1 MFRRTRVEGEVSAVP
16 PHQTFAVGIILSM
29 IAGYLEAHTYI
40 LRGGVFCNGQTSN
53 IALMMINF
61 VRGDFARALY
71 YPIPILAFF
80 FGIVFAAFL
89 RGQLHTLRWA
99 RLEMLILLL
108 EMGLLFVVGFVP
120 QGGGD
125 TPVNILVTFICAVQY
140 EIFRETR
147 GLPYAS
153 IFCTG
158 NLRTAAEYFYV
169 FASKRDRL
177 AGATCLRYILVIGAF
192 AVGVFAGAYLSQLW
206 NVKSIWVCCV
216 MFVALMPLMF
226 RRNAN

>member
-1 MFRRTRVEGEVSAVP
+1 MFRKARIEGEARAFP

-29 IAGYLEAHTYI
+29 LAGYLEAHTYI

-53 IALMMINF
+53 IALMMIHF
-61 VRGDFARALY
+61 VRGNFAQALY

-80 FGIVFAAFL
+80 FGIVFAAYL
-89 RGQLHTLRWA
+89 RGHMPNLRWA
-99 RLEMLILLL
+99 RVEMLILLL

-120 QGGGD
+120 QGNGD

-169 FASKRDRL
+169 FASKRDCL
-177 AGATCLRYILVIGAF
+177 AGATCLRYILVIAAF
-192 AVGVFAGAYLSQLW
+192 AVGVFGGAHLSQLW
-206 NVKSIWVCCV
+206 NVKSIWVCCL
-216 MFVALMPLMF
+216 MLIALMPLMY
-226 RRNAN
+226 RRRPD